1 MATHQEGVAEYYNRN
16 TRRFLRLGRGGAQ
29 LAIHRPVWAPEVRNA
44 RQSALY
50 INRRIQE
57 HIAAVNAEEILD
69 LGCGVGGSMIDLASS
84 LGGRFAGVTISREQK
99 RLGDEIILKQ
109 GFQNRI
115 RIFEG
120 DFSDPG
126 VFRLFRN
133 QQIIYAVESLV
144 HLPETSDITGFI
156 TDSLAPGGRFIIC
169 DDMLTREE
177 ESLGEKEKSLLAAFR
192 RCWHAPG
199 IRPAAE
205 WISRCTEAGLEC
217 LSAEDFTPWLKLFR
231 PRDITAAAAAPFLR
245 SSIRPWAENIV
256 GGTALQHMLLRGVT
270 QYRFL
275 VFRKP

>member
-1 MATHQEGVAEYYNRN
+1 MATHQEGVADYYNRN

-29 LAIHRPVWAPEVRNA
+29 LAIHRPVWAPGVRGT
-44 RQSALY
+44 RQAALY
-50 INRRIQE
+50 INRRIEE
-57 HIAAVNAEEILD
+57 HIADVNAQEILD
-69 LGCGVGGSMIDLASS
+69 LGCGVGGSMIDLAASWD
-84 LGGRFAGVTISREQK
+84 GRFAGVTISHEQK
-99 RLGDEIILKQ
+99 QIGDEIILKR

-144 HLPETSDITGFI
+144 HLPEKSDITGFI
-156 TDSLAPGGRFIIC
+156 ADSLAPGGRFIIC
-169 DDMLTREE
+169 DDMLTRAEE
-177 ESLGEKEKSLLAAFR
+177 VLAEREKSVLADFR

-199 IRPAAE
+199 IRSAAG
-205 WISRCTEAGLEC
+205 WINAFTKAGLES

-231 PRDITAAAAAPFLR
+231 PRDIAAAAIAPFLR
-245 SSIRPWAENIV
+245 SSRSPWTENIV
-256 GGTALQHMLLRGVT
+256 GGTALQYMLSRGIT